1 MQEMSVLFV
10 VKWNSLFYTVIIL
23 ISDNIYNI
31 NTSCIKLQQK
41 LSLGS
46 LMVAQDSLSNSLD
59 VHI

>member
-1 MQEMSVLFV
+1 MSILFV

-46 LMVAQDSLSNSLD
+46 LMVA
-59 VHI
+59 